1 MQLTI
6 KGKTINIWS
15 KKRML
20 YTICFF
26 LFCVIDQRTK
36 TASGLDGVIETFR
49 DMAGMLMAAI
59 IMSHYKWEEFKEH
72 KLLYMIWTGIAVVAG
87 ALFIVFGQPLAYFMN
102 ERIMIALDVLVF
114 GYVVIH
120 TIISVFIEKKYPKLN
135 KGMFGLWVVMMLLMI
150 FSRSDYV
157 WPFCYF
163 IMFGCFY
170 LTDFTEEEQ
179 EDLYQGIMNGVIF
192 AFFAF
197 QGFCCVFRPY
207 DQVRY
212 TGIYNNCNL
221 NGLFY
226 LVVLAA
232 VFGKILYVTKES
244 KHKFWRAF
252 YWLGAGV
259 VYSFIFMTIGRT
271 VWLVSFIL
279 GLLFLSFYQRLKQK
293 KHYIRNGLLLVLCI
307 CMMFPVTFGM
317 TRYLPPVFHHPVW
330 FWGEWSEGR
339 VHSWDAWNSEKYVEI
354 GDVFE
359 TALGRT
365 TEFFE
370 KKVFV
375 IRAYAAELHDNST
388 EEELKEAARRHD
400 AAVLQDMDEYN
411 NSILVR
417 KTIYQQYLKQLN
429 LFGHKKNDQ
438 GFQLSPFYWVGHAHN
453 IYLQYATDFGVIT
466 GVLFITINICLIYII
481 VRYKKDNMKAVGI
494 LLLCLVILLDGM
506 LEYSWGSGAIT
517 IVLLFVGWKEIIQ
530 ERTKKNDSK
539 EKFSKNSYK

>member
-26 LFCVIDQRTK
+26 LFCVIDQRSK

-49 DMAGMLMAAI
+49 DMAGILMAAI
-59 IMSHYKWEEFKEH
+59 IMSHYKWEEFMAH
-72 KLLYMIWTGIAVVAG
+72 KALYAIWTGIWGAAG
-87 ALFIVFGQPLAYFMN
+87 ALFIVFGQPLVYFMN

-481 VRYKKDNMKAVGI
+481 DRYKKDNMKAVGI

>member
-15 KKRML
+15 KKRIL

-26 LFCVIDQRTK
+26 LFCVIDQRSK

-49 DMAGMLMAAI
+49 DMAGILMAAI
-59 IMSHYKWEEFKEH
+59 IMSHYKWEEFMAH
-72 KLLYMIWTGIAVVAG
+72 KVLYAIWTGIAVVAG

-150 FSRSDYV
+150 LSRSDYV

-232 VFGKILYVTKES
+232 MFGKILYVTKEN
-244 KHKFWRAF
+244 KHKFWRVY
-252 YWLGAGV
+252 YWLGSGV
-259 VYSFIFMTIGRT
+259 VHSFIFMTIGRT
-271 VWLVSFIL
+271 AWLVSFIL
-279 GLLFLSFYQRLKQK
+279 GLLFLGFYQGEKQK

-330 FWGEWSEGR
+330 FWGEWSEER
-339 VHSWDAWNSEKYVEI
+339 VHSWDAWNSEKYVDIDDVLNIAIRRTREI
-354 GDVFE
+354 TDDLV
-359 TALGRT
+359 GRSP
-365 TEFFE
+365 FML
-370 KKVFV
+370 KVF
-375 IRAYAAELHDNST
+375 AAELDKVQV
-388 EEELKEAARRHD
+388 LK
-400 AAVLQDMDEYN
+400 DEQ
-411 NSILVR
+411 SADQFLIR
-417 KTIYQQYLKQLN
+417 ETIYSQYWKNLN
-429 LFGHKKNDQ
+429 LMGHKQKDQ
-438 GFQLSPFYWVGHAHN
+438 GFQLFSWYWIGHAHN
-453 IYLQYATDFGVIT
+453 IYLQYATDFGIPMCICFIGICIGTLIRIVKNNLQTEKTYLI
-466 GVLFITINICLIYII
+466 GYIFLILVPLLF
-481 VRYKKDNMKAVGI
+481 G
-494 LLLCLVILLDGM
+494 LL
-506 LEYSWGSGAIT
+506 EFSWGSGAVT
-517 IVLLFVGWKEIIQ
+517 IVLLFIGWRQGICD
-530 ERTKKNDSK
+530 N
-539 EKFSKNSYK
+539 

>member
-1 MQLTI
+1 MQFTI

-15 KKRML
+15 KKRIL

-26 LFCVIDQRTK
+26 LFCVIDQRSK

-49 DMAGMLMAAI
+49 DMAGILMAAI
-59 IMSHYKWEEFKEH
+59 IMSHYKWEKFKEH
-72 KLLYMIWTGIAVVAG
+72 KLLYMIWTGIGVVAG

-192 AFFAF
+192 AFFVF
-197 QGFCCVFRPY
+197 QAFCCVFRPY

-232 VFGKILYVTKES
+232 VFGKILYVTKEN
-244 KHKFWRAF
+244 KHKFWRVY

-271 VWLVSFIL
+271 VWLVAFIL
-279 GLLFLSFYQRLKQK
+279 GLLFLGFYQGVKQK

-330 FWGEWSEGR
+330 FWGEWSNDR
-339 VHSWDAWNSEKYVEI
+339 VHSWDTWNSEKYVNIEYLM
-354 GDVFE
+354 DVV
-359 TALGRT
+359 AGRT
-365 TEFFE
+365 KEITNHLFSKSPFLL
-370 KKVFV
+370 KA
-375 IRAYAAELHDNST
+375 IAAEST
-388 EEELKEAARRHD
+388 KTQ
-400 AAVLQDMDEYN
+400 VLQDEQWVDK
-411 NSILVR
+411 ILVR
-417 KTIYQQYLKQLN
+417 KTIYCEYWKKLN
-429 LFGHKKNDQ
+429 LLGHKKEEQ
-438 GFQLSPFYWVGHAHN
+438 GFQLFSFYWVGHAHN
-453 IYLQYATDFGVIT
+453 IYLQYATDFGILM
-466 GVLFITINICLIYII
+466 GICFI
-481 VRYKKDNMKAVGI
+481 I
-494 LLLCLVILLDGM
+494 LCILVIGKIIYKYRYLRSIYDLERIFLILVPLLFGM
-506 LEYSWGSGAIT
+506 LEYAWGSGSVT
-517 IVLLFVGWKEIIQ
+517 ILLLFICWKEGI
-530 ERTKKNDSK
+530 KDSR
-539 EKFSKNSYK
+539 

>member
-15 KKRML
+15 KKRIL

-26 LFCVIDQRTK
+26 LFCVIDQRSK

-49 DMAGMLMAAI
+49 DMAGILMAAI
-59 IMSHYKWEEFKEH
+59 IMSHYKWEEFMAH
-72 KLLYMIWTGIAVVAG
+72 KVLYAIWTGIAVVAG

-150 FSRSDYV
+150 LSRSDYV

-232 VFGKILYVTKES
+232 MFGKILYVTKEN
-244 KHKFWRAF
+244 KHKFWRVY
-252 YWLGAGV
+252 YWLGSGV

-271 VWLVSFIL
+271 AWLVSFIL
-279 GLLFLSFYQRLKQK
+279 GLLFLGFYQGEKQK

-330 FWGEWSEGR
+330 FWGEWSEER
-339 VHSWDAWNSEKYVEI
+339 VHSWDAWNSEKYVDIDEVI
-354 GDVFE
+354 KNAV
-359 TALGRT
+359 GRT
-365 TEFFE
+365 TEITDKLLGE
-370 KKVFV
+370 STFV
-375 IRAYAAELHDNST
+375 LHAVAQES
-388 EEELKEAARRHD
+388 LKEEP
-400 AAVLQDMDEYN
+400 VLKTEAEYY
-411 NSILVR
+411 SALLVR
-417 KTIYQQYLKQLN
+417 KTIYTHYLSELN
-429 LFGHKKNDQ
+429 LWGHTRDDQ
-438 GFQLSPFYWVGHAHN
+438 GFQLGPYYWVGHAHN
-453 IYLQYATDFGVIT
+453 IFLQYATDFGVPMAIVFL
-466 GVLFITINICLIYII
+466 VLIIAACVKLLKESRNSKNVAAMSAFLFLLIP
-481 VRYKKDNMKAVGI
+481 VTF
-494 LLLCLVILLDGM
+494 GM
-506 LEYSWGSGAIT
+506 LEYSWGVGSLTITMMFLAWRKAICD
-517 IVLLFVGWKEIIQ
+517 GE
-530 ERTKKNDSK
+530 
-539 EKFSKNSYK
+539 

>member
-6 KGKTINIWS
+6 KDKTFNIWS
-15 KKRML
+15 KKRIL

-36 TASGLDGVIETFR
+36 TGSGLDGIIETFR
-49 DMAGMLMAAI
+49 DMAGVLMAVI
-59 IMSHYKWEEFKEH
+59 IMSHYKWEEFMAYKIP
-72 KLLYMIWTGIAVVAG
+72 YAVWTGIGLVAG
-87 ALFIVFGQPLAYFMN
+87 VLLVVLGQPLAYFMN
-102 ERIMIALDVLVF
+102 ERVMVSLDVFLF

-120 TIISVFIEKKYPKLN
+120 TFISVVKEKKYPKLN
-135 KGMFGLWVVMMLLMI
+135 RGMFGLWVVMMLLMI

-197 QGFCCVFRPY
+197 QAFCCVFRPY

-232 VFGKILYVTKES
+232 VFGKILYVTKEN
-244 KHKFWRAF
+244 KHKFWRVY

-279 GLLFLSFYQRLKQK
+279 GLLFLGFYQGVKKK
-293 KHYIRNGLLLVLCI
+293 KHYFRNGLLLMLCI

-330 FWGEWSEGR
+330 FWGEWSEER
-339 VHSWDAWNSEKYVEI
+339 VHAWDRWDSEKYVKLYKLL
-354 GDVFE
+354 GD
-359 TALGRT
+359 AIGRT
-365 TEFFE
+365 TEISGKIFGQSPLY
-370 KKVFV
+370 
-375 IRAYAAELHDNST
+375 IRALAAESNIQKEVLLPT
-388 EEELKEAARRHD
+388 YEEYSDPL
-400 AAVLQDMDEYN
+400 
-411 NSILVR
+411 LVR
-417 KTIYQQYLKQLN
+417 KTIYTQYLLKLN
-429 LFGHKKNDQ
+429 LMGHAKSDQ
-438 GFQLSPFYWVGHAHN
+438 GFQIAPDSWVGHAHN
-453 IYLQYATDFGVIT
+453 IYLQYATDFGIIMMMCFLMFCILSIYYLIRKYQET
-466 GVLFITINICLIYII
+466 KNLKYLEMFLMMLIPLLFGL
-481 VRYKKDNMKAVGI
+481 
-494 LLLCLVILLDGM
+494 
-506 LEYSWGSGAIT
+506 LEYSWGSGSVT
-517 IVLLFVGWKEIIQ
+517 IIMLFFCWQMALSNTNPK
-530 ERTKKNDSK
+530 
-539 EKFSKNSYK
+539 

>member
-6 KGKTINIWS
+6 KGKTFNIWS
-15 KKRML
+15 KKRIL

-36 TASGLDGVIETFR
+36 TGSGLDGIIETFR
-49 DMAGMLMAAI
+49 DMAGVLMAVI
-59 IMSHYKWEEFKEH
+59 IMSHYKWEEFVAYKIP
-72 KLLYMIWTGIAVVAG
+72 YAVWTGIGLVAG
-87 ALFIVFGQPLAYFMN
+87 VLFVVLGQPLAYFMN
-102 ERIMIALDVLVF
+102 ERVMVSLDVLLF

-120 TIISVFIEKKYPKLN
+120 TFISVVLEKKYPKLN
-135 KGMFGLWVVMMLLMI
+135 KGMFGLWTVMMLLMI

-212 TGIYNNCNL
+212 IGIYNNCNL

-232 VFGKILYVTKES
+232 VFGKILYVTREN
-244 KHKFWRAF
+244 KHKFWRVY

-271 VWLVSFIL
+271 VWLVAFIL
-279 GLLFLSFYQRLKQK
+279 GLLFLGFYQGVKQK

-330 FWGEWSEGR
+330 FWGEWSEER
-339 VHSWDAWNSEKYVEI
+339 VHSWEAWDSDKYVNI
-354 GDVFE
+354 DKLLE
-359 TALGRT
+359 TAVGRT
-365 TEFFE
+365 TEITDGFLGKNPFIL
-370 KKVFV
+370 KAF
-375 IRAYAAELHDNST
+375 AAEL
-388 EEELKEAARRHD
+388 EEKSSEARRQEN
-400 AAVLQDMDEYN
+400 AVLKTKEEYMN
-411 NSILVR
+411 PFLVR
-417 KTIYQQYLKQLN
+417 KTIYSHYLNNLN
-429 LFGHKKNDQ
+429 LRGHVQSDQ
-438 GFQLSPFYWVGHAHN
+438 GFQLAYFYWIGHAHN
-453 IYLQYATDFGVIT
+453 IYLQYATDFGVPAALCMIVISVWSIVIMIRRFCAASKT
-466 GVLFITINICLIYII
+466 VDTAYSTLFLLIP
-481 VRYKKDNMKAVGI
+481 
-494 LLLCLVILLDGM
+494 LLFGL

-517 IVLLFVGWKEIIQ
+517 IILLFICWRQTIVY
-530 ERTKKNDSK
+530 
-539 EKFSKNSYK
+539 EK

>member
-6 KGKTINIWS
+6 KDKTFNIWS
-15 KKRML
+15 KKRIL

-36 TASGLDGVIETFR
+36 TGSGLDGIIETFR
-49 DMAGMLMAAI
+49 DMAGVLMAII
-59 IMSHYKWEEFKEH
+59 IMSHYKWEEFVAYKIP
-72 KLLYMIWTGIAVVAG
+72 YAVWTGIGLVAG
-87 ALFIVFGQPLAYFMN
+87 VLFVVLGQSLAYFMN
-102 ERIMIALDVLVF
+102 ERVMVSLDVLLF

-120 TIISVFIEKKYPKLN
+120 TFISIVKEKKYPKLN
-135 KGMFGLWVVMMLLMI
+135 MGMFGLWVVMMLLMI

-197 QGFCCVFRPY
+197 QAFCCVFRPY

-232 VFGKILYVTKES
+232 VFGKILYVTKEN
-244 KHKFWRAF
+244 KHKFWRVY

-279 GLLFLSFYQRLKQK
+279 GLLFLGFYQGVKKK
-293 KHYIRNGLLLVLCI
+293 KHYFRNGLLLMLCI

-330 FWGEWSEGR
+330 FWGEWREEK
-339 VHSWDAWNSEKYVEI
+339 VHSWDAWNSEKYINLNDLLENAI
-354 GDVFE
+354 
-359 TALGRT
+359 GRT
-365 TEFFE
+365 REVTDQIFGYSPLSLKAF
-370 KKVFV
+370 
-375 IRAYAAELHDNST
+375 AAENQKT
-388 EEELKEAARRHD
+388 Q
-400 AAVLQDMDEYN
+400 VLQDDQYGDQML
-411 NSILVR
+411 IR
-417 KTIYQQYLKQLN
+417 RTIYSEYWKRLN
-429 LFGHKKNDQ
+429 LWGHTREDQ
-438 GFQLSPFYWVGHAHN
+438 GFQMFSYSWVGHAHN
-453 IYLQYATDFGVIT
+453 IYLQYATDFGI
-466 GVLFITINICLIYII
+466 LMCICFIFLCVMAVMGLLGK
-481 VRYKKDNMKAVGI
+481 YKKLDKI
-494 LLLCLVILLDGM
+494 ELLENVFLMLVPLLFGT
-506 LEYSWGSGAIT
+506 LEYAWGSGAIT
-517 IVLLFVGWKEIIQ
+517 ILLLFINWRQAVVE
-530 ERTKKNDSK
+530 
-539 EKFSKNSYK
+539 